1 MRLSKLLITLV
12 LALAALAAAQA
23 AAAQPRAHAREF
35 LLAPPL
41 SPGDPKLDSQ
51 LEGIARTAPSARR
64 HAMRAL
70 SVDSSGSRVRV
81 VLETKEGRAAAARSA
96 VHRAGG
102 TVEAEYGPLVQA
114 LVPPASLFRI
124 AHDAS
129 VSYLRRPYRPVDTAI
144 TGEEVAAT
152 NAAALHAQ
160 GVNGA
165 GVKIAV
171 IDSGFKGL
179 ADALAQGEI
188 PASAVTVDNCGGK
201 FDSATVHGTAT
212 AQIVA
217 EMAPGAQLYLIC
229 VSTEVTL
236 GQAEQYA
243 KQQGVRIVSHSVTWF
258 NSSRGDGRGR
268 AGTPDAIVAD
278 ARANG
283 ILWVNSAGNSAQR
296 HWSGTFVDSN
306 ADNFHEFTPQD
317 EGQTI
322 IIGAGDDLC
331 AFLKWDDWPRAST
344 DFDLFLGITATGA
357 TVARSTDVQNG
368 SQEPTEDLCYRND
381 TGTTQKFFLSIARK
395 SGTTAAPRFD
405 LFTTGGSELEYIT
418 GAGSVGEPASSPNT
432 MAVGAI
438 CWQNN
443 ALQPYSSLGPTIDGR
458 VKPDIASQDAVSG
471 SVYGPSHGCTS
482 GFTGTSAA
490 APAAAGAAALVL
502 QASPGLG
509 PADLQAFLE
518 QTSVDLGA
526 PGKDTQFG
534 SGRLFLS
541 SLPSAKVPVVSYP
554 SPSATGVTATAA
566 TVVGSV
572 NPQGAETTYFVE
584 YGTTTAYGSKTA
596 AVALPG
602 GTSFQSITAQLTGL
616 APGTTYHFRIS
627 ATNKAGTSVGIDQTF
642 TTPSGGAPPQSA
654 DTVPPLVKAVAS
666 SGKAGKSVRLL
677 LNASDDNGKVR
688 LEATVLRGAKVLTTI
703 RTGLAAV
710 TPGDTYYITW
720 KSTAKR
726 ETLSFCVRGWDAAG
740 NVSAPSCAPLRI
752 S

>member
-1 MRLSKLLITLV
+1 MRPSKLIITLV

-23 AAAQPRAHAREF
+23 AGAQPRAHTREL

-70 SVDSSGSRVRV
+70 GVDSSANRVRV
-81 VLETKEGRAAAARSA
+81 VLETNRGRTAAARTA
-96 VHRAGG
+96 VRRAGG
-102 TVEAEYGPLVQA
+102 TVEAEYGALVQA

-188 PASAVTVDNCGGK
+188 PASAITVDDCGGK
-201 FDSATVHGTAT
+201 FDSASVHGTAT

-243 KQQGVRIVSHSVTWF
+243 KQQGVRIISHSANWF
-258 NSSRGDGRGR
+258 NTSRGDGRGR
-268 AGTPDAIVAD
+268 AGTPDAVVAD
-278 ARANG
+278 ARASG
-283 ILWVNSAGNSAQR
+283 ILWVNSAGNYAQR
-296 HWSGTFVDSN
+296 HWSGTFVDGN
-306 ADNFHEFTPQD
+306 ADNIHDFTPQD
-317 EGQTI
+317 EGETLTI
-322 IIGAGDDLC
+322 DSGEDVC
-331 AFLKWDDWPRAST
+331 AYLKWDDWPRASS
-344 DFDLFLGITATGA
+344 DFDLFLGLSSTNAI
-357 TVARSTDVQNG
+357 VARSTDVQNG
-368 SQEPTEDLCYRND
+368 SQEPTEDICYRND
-381 TGTTQKFFLSIARK
+381 TGSTQKFFFSIARK
-395 SGTTAAPRFD
+395 SGTTGTPRMD
-405 LFTTGGSELEYIT
+405 LFITNGSGIEYVTGPGSI
-418 GAGSVGEPASSPNT
+418 GEPASSPNAL
-432 MAVGAI
+432 AVGAI

-458 VKPDIASQDAVSG
+458 VKPDIAVQDAVSS
-471 SVYGPSHGCTS
+471 SVYGASRGCSS
-482 GFTGTSAA
+482 GFTGTSAS
-490 APAAAGAAALVL
+490 APGAAGAAALVL
-502 QASPGLG
+502 QSSPGLG

-518 QTSVDLGA
+518 GTSVDLGA
-526 PGKDTQFG
+526 PGKDNQFG

-541 SLPSAKVPVVSYP
+541 SLPSAKVPVISYP

-572 NPQGAETTYFVE
+572 NPQGADTTYVVE
-584 YGTTTAYGSKTA
+584 YGITTSYGSKTA

-616 APGTTYHFRIS
+616 APATTYHFRIS

-710 TPGDTYYITW
+710 TPGDMYFVTW
-720 KSTAKR
+720 KATARR
-726 ETLSFCVRGWDAAG
+726 ETLSFCVRAWDAAG
-740 NVSAPSCAPLRI
+740 NVSPPSCAPLRI
-752 S
+752 L